1 MKITFLGTADVRPRV
16 DTYVSAAMIEVGER
30 VYLLDAGAPV
40 SDLMLR
46 YGKRPDTLCAVFTT
60 HAHNDHVDGL
70 FQLFSH
76 CIHIYPKASYDI
88 FMTEEPIARAFCDCI
103 ATLYHLEFPKERL
116 RVQIAHEGV
125 VYDDGVLRATYIPV
139 SYHEGQPHFAILI
152 EAEGKSVLFTGDMS
166 QNLQDDDFPR
176 VAYERF
182 LDAIVC
188 EYAHSLI
195 DVLEPRM
202 QKCRTGVFC
211 FNHYAGYR
219 HEELAEIVNCGRF
232 AFPIRAL
239 RDGDVIDLTEG
250 TK

>member
-46 YGKRPDTLCAVFTT
+46 YGRRPDALCAVFTT

-70 FQLFSH
+70 LQLFSH
-76 CIHIYPKASYDI
+76 CIHIYPTASYDV

-103 ATLYHLEFPKERL
+103 GTLYHMEFPKERL
-116 RVQIAHEGV
+116 RVQIAHEGL

-152 EAEGKSVLFTGDMS
+152 EAAGKSVLFTGDMS
-166 QNLQDDDFPR
+166 QNLRDDDFPR
-176 VAYERF
+176 VAYERE

-202 QKCRTGVFC
+202 QKCRTKLFC

-239 RDGDVIDLTEG
+239 RDGDVINLTEG
-250 TK
+250 KI